1 MKARNRPAMRTVW
14 IMGLLVPFLLG
25 CALCPWLGEIKLPA
39 LERFFLTPTPAAE
52 IPAITPVTPAG
63 RVYAG
68 PDVSRDGVEVTR
80 FSVEGPERVRVGGRL
95 TVHFTLRNTTSNE
108 MVFKPYGI
116 LVGCRDPQGTNRDF
130 GHREV
135 SLKPGASYDF
145 VASIQVDKTGLWHF
159 WPGYYLG
166 HWGPYKWHEIV
177 IQVE

>member
-1 MKARNRPAMRTVW
+1 MEANHRPAMPILCIVAVLA
-14 IMGLLVPFLLG
+14 LLLFG
-25 CALCPWLGEIKLPA
+25 STLCPWLGEIKLPGFPG
-39 LERFFLTPTPAAE
+39 LFVT
-52 IPAITPVTPAG
+52 PAITPITPMG

-68 PDVSRDGVEVTR
+68 PDVSRDGVEVTG

-95 TVHFTLRNTTSNE
+95 TVHFTLRNTTSKE
-108 MVFKPYGI
+108 LVFKPYGI

-145 VASIQVDKTGLWHF
+145 VASIQVDKAGLWHF
-159 WPGYYLG
+159 WPGYYLE

>member
-1 MKARNRPAMRTVW
+1 MEANPRPTMPILYIVAVLA
-14 IMGLLVPFLLG
+14 LLLLG
-25 CALCPWLGEIKLPA
+25 CTLCPWLGEIKLPG
-39 LERFFLTPTPAAE
+39 LPGLFVT
-52 IPAITPVTPAG
+52 PAITPVTPAG

-68 PDVSRDGVEVTR
+68 PDISRDGVELAR
-80 FSVEGPERVRVGGRL
+80 FSVEGPEPAKVGNTL
-95 TVHFTLRNTTSNE
+95 TLRFALRNTTAKE

-116 LVGCRDPQGTNRDF
+116 LVGCRDPQGANRDF

-145 VASIQVDKTGLWHF
+145 IASIQVDKAGPWHF
-159 WPGYYLG
+159 WPGYYLE